1 MLDSMHVLLYWLVRT
16 AIFLA
21 VYAALWALKWFD
33 IFAVLVAFVVAWVLG
48 YVAFPG
54 LRRKAMAQM
63 DGWITRSRKGIEADA
78 VVEDTEQATTPGS
91 SEN

>member
-1 MLDSMHVLLYWLVRT
+1 MHVLAYWLVRT

-21 VYAALWALKWFD
+21 VYGAFWALKWFD

-54 LRRKAMAQM
+54 MRRKAMEQM

-78 VVEDTEQATTPGS
+78 GDEDAEAATGRWTG
-91 SEN
+91 EK